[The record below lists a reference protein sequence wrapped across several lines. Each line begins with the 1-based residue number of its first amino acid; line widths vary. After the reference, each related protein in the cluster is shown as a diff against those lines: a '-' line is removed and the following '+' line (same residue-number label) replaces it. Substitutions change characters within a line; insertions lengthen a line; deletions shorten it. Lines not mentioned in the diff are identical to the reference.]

1 MAWSSSYDGSR
12 ILSINQMNSAK
23 SGYNIFSYSSD
34 KCPTKSELLA
44 TSVTTGGYTY
54 RVTISGSYADNQLV
68 PNSAL
73 NVSST
78 ANNYT
83 VNLDIYF
90 SMDDYT
96 TGTADQWF
104 NKWVESSK
112 NEYTTTIP
120 CYIEVHGD
128 NSHSQ
133 EFNLTVHAT
142 KDSYYPEGRNLYN
155 INAHHTF
162 SFSSPTNVI
171 IEGFTV
177 STQASIRFDS
187 GEELFIPTS
196 AQGKNY
202 STSMFV
208 YMVM

>member
-1 MAWSSSYDGSR
+1 MAWSSNYDGSR

-23 SGYNIFSYSSD
+23 SEYNIFSYSSD

-44 TSVTTGGYTY
+44 TSVTTGGY

-73 NVSST
+73 NVRST

-96 TGTADQWF
+96 TGTADWWYD
-104 NKWVESSK
+104 KWVEAGEG
-112 NEYTTTIP
+112 EYTTTIP
-120 CYIEVHGD
+120 CHIKVYGD

-133 EFNLTVHAT
+133 KFDLTVHAT
-142 KDSYYPEGRNLYN
+142 KNNSYPESRNLYG
-155 INAHHTF
+155 INAHHSF
-162 SFSSPTNVI
+162 SFSSPTNII
-171 IEGFTV
+171 IEGFSV
-177 STQASIRFDS
+177 STQAGIRFNS
-187 GEELFIPTS
+187 GDEEFIPTPD
-196 AQGKNY
+196 QGKNH
-202 STSMFV
+202 SISMFV

>member
-90 SMDDYT
+90 NMDDYT
-96 TGTADQWF
+96 TGTADMWF
-104 NKWVESSK
+104 NKWVESGK
-112 NEYTTTIP
+112 GEYTTTIP
-120 CYIEVHGD
+120 CYIEVHG
-128 NSHSQ
+128 NNGHSQ

-142 KDSYYPEGRNLYN
+142 KNNSYPEGRNLYN
-155 INAHHTF
+155 INAHHSF
-162 SFSSPTNVI
+162 SFSSPTDVI

-177 STQASIRFDS
+177 STQAGIRFDS
-187 GEELFIPTS
+187 GEEEFIPTS
-196 AQGKNY
+196 AQGKNH
-202 STSMFV
+202 SLSMSV